1 MKQFLMTI
9 CGFLFITSVAMA
21 DDTTTEMCANGAGT
35 VISGAVTGHKYCMSN
50 NPMNWWNAYAWCDAQ
65 GRRLISMDECAC
77 SALVNCD
84 GKCPEFRKVYNKY
97 IWTTTSDD
105 TAESVYTSYSDSV
118 MTAMWTRVRS
128 GSAYSVCY

>member
-50 NPMNWWNAYAWCDAQ
+50 NPMNWWNAISWCDAL
-65 GRRLISMDECAC
+65 GKRLISVDECAC

-105 TAESVYTSYSDSV
+105 TVGRVRTSYSD
-118 MTAMWTRVRS
+118 TATTGILPRVRS